1 MDWRYDNLNL
11 RSMDEMSNDTISH
24 GGGRILSFY
33 KDAKKLRA
41 GKMVIPRMISCWLTH
56 VCNLNCSYC
65 LYTESHNVYKDLVDT
80 EKFMKF
86 IDEIAKLGV
95 ESIEFGG
102 GGEPTIHK
110 DCFKIAKYAKD
121 KGLQVGMLTNA
132 ARFDIPLALESF
144 RYIRLGVDA
153 HEDSLYRR
161 VKGTTAGTFAKTE
174 KNCRDIIKARNEAG
188 LKIPRIGVKHLIG
201 MKNAGYLR
209 QLVEWAK
216 DIGAD
221 YVHFKAEHNSP
232 DSLEIGNVRDSYQTI
247 LNELKEEHTG
257 FIKGDLGFLQ
267 GKFHCFMSPI
277 HAVLDA
283 KGGLWECCYFSSDDK
298 DKIGNVFDQG
308 FENIWFSEQHTNVM
322 NCKTIENC
330 NSYDCRWHAYNNQ
343 AMQMLNGDDIDLSF
357 I

>member
-1 MDWRYDNLNL
+1 MP
-11 RSMDEMSNDTISH
+11 NDAISYN
-24 GGGRILSFY
+24 GDRILSFY
-33 KDAKKLRA
+33 KDAKTLRA
-41 GKMVIPRMISCWLTH
+41 GGMVVPRMISCWLTH

-80 EKFMKF
+80 EKFIRF
-86 IDEIAKLGV
+86 IDEIADLGV
-95 ESIEFGG
+95 EGLEFGG

-153 HEDSLYRR
+153 HESGLYQE

-174 KNCRDIIKARNEAG
+174 ANCRELIKARNDAG
-188 LKIPRIGVKHLIG
+188 LKTPRIGVKHLIG
-201 MKNAGYLR
+201 KKNVEYLED
-209 QLVEWAK
+209 LIKWAES
-216 DIGAD
+216 IGAD

-232 DSLEIGNVRDSYQTI
+232 DALTPDDRVEFGGY
-247 LNELKEEHTG
+247 LNQLKREYPD
-257 FIKGDLGFLQ
+257 FVKGDLNFLV
-267 GKFHCFMSPI
+267 GKYHCFMSPI

-283 KGGLWECCYFSSDDK
+283 KGNLNQCCYFTEDRDQ
-298 DKIGNVFDQG
+298 IGNVFEKS
-308 FENIWFSEQHTNVM
+308 FKEVWYSERHNEVRKA
-322 NCKTIENC
+322 KTVEGC
-330 NSYDCRWHAYNNQ
+330 NKFDCRWHLYNNQ
-343 AMQMLNGDDIDLSF
+343 MTDVLDGSMDMSF